1 MLGWLEYNVKR
12 ALGIEISDQEEIV
25 MGEEQVKGTIR
36 ELYSYE
42 KNVSQKMRG
51 DRLWIVQ
58 NLMIMRSV
66 FVMTG

>member
-42 KNVSQKMRG
+42 ENVS
-51 DRLWIVQ
+51 L
-58 NLMIMRSV
+58 
-66 FVMTG
+66 